1 MSLKMLRNVRPTE
14 KSSNWPARK
23 SWWTDQSRRAIAQLD
38 DDRVSDLSEL
48 GRRIRRD
55 IRRRHIGWQYKE
67 KAMTTLSVSYDR
79 RWPHWQ
85 LPKLRNAIAATIDA
99 FREALDMRR
108 AAHKK
113 HPFIDE

>member
-1 MSLKMLRNVRPTE
+1 MSSKMLRNIQPAE
-14 KSSNWPARK
+14 KSFNWPTRK
-23 SWWTDQSRRAIAQLD
+23 SWWTDQSRRAIAQLG

-48 GRRIRRD
+48 GRQIRRD

-67 KAMTTLSVSYDR
+67 NAMTTLSVSLDR
-79 RWPHWQ
+79 RRPHWR
-85 LPKLRNAIAATIDA
+85 LPKLTNAIAATIDA